1 LLLSGQVK
9 TIEEVQMKIFLD
21 TADIESI
28 KRANDTGLLD
38 GITTNPAK
46 IAATGKR
53 FTEVIEQIC
62 SIVSGPVS
70 AEAVAYTAED
80 IVKEAEKLAAI
91 APNVVNKVPMNIEGL
106 RAAAILEKEKNIR
119 VNVTMVFSADQACL
133 AMKTGATFV
142 SIVLSRLDKIGSESE
157 ILVRDTVQI
166 KKNYGFTSGVLAAS
180 LKTRNH
186 VLSCLRAG
194 VDIIS
199 VPESLF
205 FEMFHHPLT
214 DHGLAEFDEDW
225 KKISR

>member
-1 LLLSGQVK
+1 
-9 TIEEVQMKIFLD
+9 MKIFLD

-38 GITTNPAK
+38 GITTNPTK
-46 IAATGKR
+46 IVATGKR
-53 FTEVIEQIC
+53 FTSVIEEIC

-70 AEAVAYTAED
+70 AEAVAYTAGD
-80 IVKEAEKLAAI
+80 IVKEAQKLAAI
-91 APNVVNKVPMNIEGL
+91 APNVVNKVPMNVEGL
-106 RAAAILEKEKNIR
+106 KAAAILEKEKDIR

-142 SIVLSRLDKIGSESE
+142 TIVLSRLDKIGSESRV
-157 ILVRDTVQI
+157 LVEDTVQI
-166 KKNYGFTSGVLAAS
+166 KKNYGFSSGILAAS

-194 VDIIS
+194 ADIVS

-214 DHGLAEFDEDW
+214 DQALAEFDEDW
-225 KKISR
+225 EKVPK